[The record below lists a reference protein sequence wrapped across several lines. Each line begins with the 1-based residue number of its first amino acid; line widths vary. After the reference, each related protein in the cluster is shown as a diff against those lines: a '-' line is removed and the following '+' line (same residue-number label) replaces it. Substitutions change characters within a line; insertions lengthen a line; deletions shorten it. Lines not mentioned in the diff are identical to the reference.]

1 MQVPIQGYERF
12 PYQALLE
19 GAFYAATL
27 IGLLIWGIHLV
38 NAAFKRRQQMQMQQ
52 KLLDKF
58 SSAHDFAEFMQ
69 SPAGQKYVMSFTDE
83 VASPRNAILNTIR
96 TGFVLAGVGA
106 GFLAEGYSAVG
117 RRIGWV
123 AFLAGVGFLIS
134 AAVSYFLAKKAGWKV
149 EG

>member
-1 MQVPIQGYERF
+1 MQVPQGFERF
-12 PYQALLE
+12 PYQSLLE
-19 GAFYAATL
+19 GAVWAATL
-27 IGLLIWGIHLV
+27 IGLLIWGIYLV
-38 NAAFKRRQQMQMQQ
+38 NAAFKRRQQNLMQ
-52 KLLDKF
+52 KALLDKF
-58 SSAHDFAEFMQ
+58 SSAQDFAEFMQ
-69 SPAGQKYVMSFTDE
+69 SPAGQKYVMSFTDA

-96 TGFVLAGVGA
+96 TGFVLFGVGC
-106 GFLAEGYSAVG
+106 GFLAEAYSGVS